1 VAAHIPEHTHRVVQH
16 VQPRLPGLAG
26 LTHGN
31 NNNIRRFA
39 VIIISHMHSAT
50 AGREQAGVCHI
61 HGVGAGFLQIRI
73 QQHDLLAHA
82 AKGQSHGA
90 VRTYMPGADDHNF
103 SLIHNAHL
111 EQILYLLYSPPGHL

>member
-1 VAAHIPEHTHRVVQH
+1 M
-16 VQPRLPGLAG
+16 
-26 LTHGN
+26 HG
-31 NNNIRRFA
+31 
-39 VIIISHMHSAT
+39 AT

-90 VRTYMPGADDHNF
+90 VGTYMPGMQMITTFRLFITLTSNKFYIYCTPRPVICKAR
-103 SLIHNAHL
+103 L
-111 EQILYLLYSPPGHL
+111 